1 MPDWQALPCEL
12 KLQIYRDLIDAILRV
27 GSHWLFA
34 DEPSFTIIHGIHD
47 ILLVAPELRQHTLEL
62 VEKVLVVATS
72 DFGLGKEYKLRPI
85 QMLGPKWGWRSSKGE
100 VEQLKKDILKEV
112 KQEMKR
118 QATCARRMEKR
129 TALRIAAI
137 EAEDSKDL

>member
-85 QMLGPKWGWRSSKGE
+85 QMLGPK
-100 VEQLKKDILKEV
+100 
-112 KQEMKR
+112 
-118 QATCARRMEKR
+118 
-129 TALRIAAI
+129 
-137 EAEDSKDL
+137 